1 MTVSFE
7 AYKKHGISKTLVRSM
22 MQNFFEFPK
31 EYRDLLETY
40 HLLYWQT
47 GYFKNKITEGVI
59 VKDGIQYQIIYQD
72 TPAILSKHSQ
82 VRLSFRSAVEVY
94 NLEAY
99 VLVRAGD

>member
-1 MTVSFE
+1 MTISNE
-7 AYKKHGISKTLVRSM
+7 AYKKHGISKTMVRSM
-22 MQNFFEFPK
+22 MQNLFEFPK

-47 GYFKNKITEGVI
+47 GFFKSKITEGI
-59 VKDGIQYQIIYQD
+59 IEKDGIQYQIIYKDQ
-72 TPAILSKHSQ
+72 PATLSKHSQ
-82 VRLSFRSAVEVY
+82 VRLSFRSAVREY